1 MDVQRDQGKLTNW
14 SFKAQEGGNAGRQ
27 VTTSL
32 PLLVMELQLHR
43 MKCPSV
49 CLFQWYTP
57 DACLQLKEHFHG
69 QVSATCQRGNT
80 GTVG

>member
-1 MDVQRDQGKLTNW
+1 MSWAV
-14 SFKAQEGGNAGRQ
+14 GNAGRQ
-27 VTTSL
+27 VTTLL
-32 PLLVMELQLHR
+32 PYLVMELQLCR

-49 CLFQWYTP
+49 HLSGFFQWYTP

-69 QVSATCQRGNT
+69 QVSTTCQRRNT